1 MKDVYIRSLP
11 KTLNIRPEEFEEGI
25 TLHFKYAEL
34 KKPCQIT
41 ISASDAEPVTSKD
54 TSKDTSK
61 PRRIPGHPNCYYGD
75 CSHECH
81 VVSCGIYQGYEEYP
95 TYDECIPIDCD
106 DDE

>member
-41 ISASDAEPVTSKD
+41 ISASEAETV

-75 CSHECH
+75 CGYDCQ
-81 VVSCGIYQGYEEYP
+81 VASCAIHQGYEAPP
-95 TYDECIPIDCD
+95 TYDECIPCD